1 MKDKEK
7 ELYEEEEEY
16 QDDYTD
22 DFDSWEKLRND
33 DPSKTLTRVL
43 IILLI
48 IFLIIMGIEIYI
60 LYFRK

>member
-7 ELYEEEEEY
+7 ELFEEEEEY

-33 DPSKTLTRVL
+33 DPSKTWTRVL

>member
-1 MKDKEK
+1 MKNKEK
-7 ELYEEEEEY
+7 EKYVDEEELE
-16 QDDYTD
+16 DDYTD
-22 DFDSWEKLRND
+22 EFDSWEQLRND

-43 IILLI
+43 VILLV

>member
-1 MKDKEK
+1 MKNKEK
-7 ELYEEEEEY
+7 EKYEDEEELE
-16 QDDYTD
+16 DDYTD
-22 DFDSWEKLRND
+22 EFDSWEQLRND

-43 IILLI
+43 VILLV